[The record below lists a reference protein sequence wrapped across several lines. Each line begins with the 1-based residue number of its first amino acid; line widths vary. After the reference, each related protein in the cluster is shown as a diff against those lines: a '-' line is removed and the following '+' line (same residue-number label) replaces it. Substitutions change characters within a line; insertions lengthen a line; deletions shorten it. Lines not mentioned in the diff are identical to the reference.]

1 MDKIEVGKRIKELRE
16 ERGWAKGTLATRA
29 GISPNYVPMLENG
42 QKSPTIETL
51 SAICFAF
58 DITLVEFFN
67 KSNSRLQDK
76 LSTLTDKQRQL
87 LNEFL
92 KSL

>member
-67 KSNSRLQDK
+67 KNNTLLDK
-76 LSTLTDKQRQL
+76 VSTLTNKQRQL

>member
-58 DITLVEFFN
+58 DITLVEFFSKN
-67 KSNSRLQDK
+67 NNTLLDK
-76 LSTLTDKQRQL
+76 VSTLTNKQRQL